1 MLNLVLQRLRHRIR
15 DDAGLISAEYAIVCL
30 AAVAFAGVL
39 FRVITSEAV
48 STALA
53 GVIKRALG

>member
-1 MLNLVLQRLRHRIR
+1 MRNLVRRLRHRIR

-39 FRVITSEAV
+39 FRVVTSEAV
-48 STALA
+48 LTALA
-53 GVIKRALG
+53 GIFKRALG